1 MFGLSQ
7 ELLCLLV
14 IALIISGLAEI
25 MKSGSADD
33 KTMLSF
39 SEDIYNEAQR
49 LILLVNDILKLSKLD
64 EESITMK
71 KEEICIEETCA
82 ETIKSLESY
91 AKKKKMFLLNL
102 RTKRKKRLTYTEF
115 RPSYRK

>member
-64 EESITMK
+64 EESITMEK
-71 KEEICIEETCA
+71 HRCGRRRSTACA
-82 ETIKSLESY
+82 VHQS
-91 AKKKKMFLLNL
+91 
-102 RTKRKKRLTYTEF
+102 
-115 RPSYRK
+115 